1 MPHPLITRRQA
12 CGLLAA
18 APALLPQALSVAAE
32 PTASPSLNYR
42 LASSIYGCTRLEE
55 ILPEVRKTGAD
66 GIDLWPKHHADQ
78 REQVEAMGHAR
89 FRELLGQNGV
99 RLGLTTRYDLGPFR
113 VREEFAFLAEFK
125 ANLVVTGSAGPRDLS
140 GGECKQAVAR
150 FVEQMKPHV
159 TEAEKQGIT
168 IAIENHMQSLISTPD
183 SLRYL
188 AELSPSPRLGIALA
202 PYHLPQDE
210 KLLSKLITDISPRL
224 ALFYAWQHGKGC
236 MQKMPKDEELQQM
249 PGRGPLD
256 FRPLLAA
263 LKAIHYTGP
272 VEIFMHPVPR
282 GIPILDTT
290 ARVTDEVNRARRYLA
305 DCSTQA

>member
-1 MPHPLITRRQA
+1 MTNQLMTRRQA

-18 APALLPQALSVAAE
+18 APAVLPSALAASE
-32 PTASPSLNYR
+32 TAAALTLNYR
-42 LASSIYGCTRLEE
+42 LATSLYGCTRLEE
-55 ILPEVRKTGAD
+55 ILPEVRKAGAD
-66 GIDLWPKHHADQ
+66 AIDLWPKHHADQ

-113 VREEFAFLAEFK
+113 VRDEFAFLAEFG
-125 ANLVVTGSAGPRDLS
+125 ATLVVTGSVGPRDLS
-140 GGECKQAVAR
+140 GPECKQAVAQ

-159 TEAEKQGIT
+159 AEAEKLGIT
-168 IAIENHMQSLISTPD
+168 IAIENHAQALISTPD

-188 AELSPSPRLGIALA
+188 AELSPSPHLGIAFA

-210 KLLSKLITDISPRL
+210 KLLARLIADVGPRL
-224 ALFYAWQHGKGC
+224 SLFYAWQHGKGC
-236 MQKMPKDEELQQM
+236 VQKMPKSDELQQM

-263 LKAIHYTGP
+263 LKAMHYAGP

-290 ARVTDEVNRARRYLA
+290 AQVTAEVNRARRYLTGCLA
-305 DCSTQA
+305 